1 MAKTPEEMAEAMVR
15 NLVEKT
21 GKTLA
26 QWVKIAGRSK
36 LVKHGEIL
44 KFLKSEHDLTHG
56 YANLIAHKTLKSD
69 AGSASNVGELVDK
82 QYAGAKANLRP
93 IYEKLIAAVTKFG
106 DVEVSP
112 KNAYVSLRRA
122 KQFAILQPSTATRLD
137 VGIKLKGMKPVGRL
151 EASKSFNSMVTHRV
165 RVETLKDVDKELI
178 GWLCQAHKA
187 AS

>member
-1 MAKTPEEMAEAMVR
+1 MAKSPEEMAQTIAR
-15 NLVEKT
+15 NLAEKT

-36 LVKHGEIL
+36 LIKHGEIVKSL
-44 KFLKSEHDLTHG
+44 KAEHGLTHG

-69 AGSASNVGELVDK
+69 SGSVSDVGKLVDK
-82 QYAGAKANLRP
+82 QYAGAKADLRP

-106 DVEVSP
+106 KVEVSP

-137 VGIKLKGMKPVGRL
+137 VGIKLKGVKPVGRL
-151 EASKSFNSMVTHRV
+151 EASKSFNAMVTHRV
-165 RVETLKDVDKELI
+165 RVETLKDVNKELV
-178 GWLCQAHKA
+178 GWLCQAHDA

>member
-1 MAKTPEEMAEAMVR
+1 MPKSPEEMMEAMVA
-15 NLVEKT
+15 NLAEKT

-26 QWVKIAGRSK
+26 QWVRLAGKSK

-69 AGSASNVGELVDK
+69 SGSVSDVGKLVDR
-82 QYAGAKANLRP
+82 QYAGTKAHLRS

-137 VGIKLKGMKPVGRL
+137 VGIKLKGVKPVGRL

-165 RVETLKDVDKELI
+165 RVESLKDVDKELV
-178 GWLCQAHKA
+178 GWLRQAHDA

>member
-1 MAKTPEEMAEAMVR
+1 MAKSPEEMAQTIAR
-15 NLVEKT
+15 NLAEKT

-36 LVKHGEIL
+36 LIKHGEIVKSL
-44 KFLKSEHDLTHG
+44 KAEHGLTHG

-69 AGSASNVGELVDK
+69 SGSASSIGGLVDN
-82 QYAGAKANLRP
+82 QYAGSKAALRP

-106 DVEVSP
+106 EVEVAP
-112 KNAYVSLRRA
+112 KNAYVSLRSA

-137 VGIKLKGMKPVGRL
+137 VGIKLKDVEPVGRL
-151 EASKSFNSMVTHRV
+151 EASRSFNSMVTHRV
-165 RVETLKDVDKELI
+165 RVESLKDVDKELVS
-178 GWLCQAHKA
+178 WLRQAHAA